1 MLGDRAQERRIG
13 REGRGGKLRS
23 EPWLLFAYRLAAHH
37 NILDI
42 EQVFRLP
49 LPAFRRWLAFYRLE
63 PFGDDWRRTARA
75 VTLLSGA
82 FGAKVKEDAE
92 EMFLPTYDPS
102 RPTQTP
108 EEMARELAKLKQIA
122 NTQKKKKAT

>member
-1 MLGDRAQERRIG
+1 VLGDRPPERRAG
-13 REGRGGKLRS
+13 RKVAGGKLKG

-37 NILDI
+37 RIIDI
-42 EQVFRLP
+42 EQVLRMP
-49 LPAFRRWLAFYRLE
+49 LPAIRRWLAFYRLE
-63 PFGDDWRRTARA
+63 PFGDDWRRTARLA
-75 VTLLSGA
+75 MVMSA
-82 FGAKVKEDAE
+82 AYGAKVKEDAE

-122 NTQKKKKAT
+122 SKQKKKAK

>member
-1 MLGDRAQERRIG
+1 M
-13 REGRGGKLRS
+13 
-23 EPWLLFAYRLAAHH
+23 
-37 NILDI
+37 
-42 EQVFRLP
+42 P
-49 LPAFRRWLAFYRLE
+49 LHRFRRWLAFYRLE
-63 PFGDDWRRTARA
+63 PFGDEWRRTARSTVILA
-75 VTLLSGA
+75 GA
-82 FGAKVKEDAE
+82 FGAKTKEDSE